1 MISNGSQREKVFQI
15 KSSTMT
21 NQKIFFITVLAFSFQ
36 LVNSFSPQLETYYEP
51 ENSESAP
58 FTVTNPIQGTTM
70 NDKLLVRPRLLFAR
84 TRSKEATRV
93 SGSEMRNI
101 FSEPDF
107 DGKYASW
114 SEYDRTSSPSFHH
127 LTKESSQETRPKS
140 TIVPPDSSVLVT
152 ENSSSQ
158 KAQGEFSDTQNVPQ
172 KKFQKTSVRTQKTSQ
187 SKIQEVP
194 TKASSDTSVD
204 KRVVKQIFVQVHEI
218 PSGSQGSE
226 SLSIAGTEHEKPED
240 QTDLT
245 KEEEGSEAGKEV
257 EEEVSKLEENFNRYS
272 EEEGKE
278 YPSSGYVAPEIPS
291 KSEDS
296 SGHDDIKNHAQNHD
310 TESHNPEVLDPEVL
324 NQEIRDEDAKPHAS
338 EDVPRYPPLDREK
351 LYNKSFLIYLKDFR
365 PGQF

>member
-1 MISNGSQREKVFQI
+1 
-15 KSSTMT
+15 MT
-21 NQKIFFITVLAFSFQ
+21 NQKIIFITVLAYSFQ

-58 FTVTNPIQGTTM
+58 FIVTNPIQGTTI

-84 TRSKEATRV
+84 TRSKEATQV

-114 SEYDRTSSPSFHH
+114 SEYDRTSSPSLHH
-127 LTKESSQETRPKS
+127 LTRESSQETRPMS
-140 TIVPPDSSVLVT
+140 TIVPPDSPVLVT
-152 ENSSSQ
+152 ENSPSQ

-172 KKFQKTSVRTQKTSQ
+172 KTFEETSFKTQKTSQ
-187 SKIQEVP
+187 SKIQEIP
-194 TKASSDTSVD
+194 TKASSDTSID

-226 SLSIAGTEHEKPED
+226 SLSIAGTKHEKPED

-245 KEEEGSEAGKEV
+245 KEEEGGEAEKEV
-257 EEEVSKLEENFNRYS
+257 EEEVSKQEENLNRYS

-278 YPSSGYVAPEIPS
+278 GYPSSGYVAPEIPS

-296 SGHDDIKNHAQNHD
+296 SGHDDIKNHD
-310 TESHNPEVLDPEVL
+310 TEPHDPEVL
-324 NQEIRDEDAKPHAS
+324 NQEVLNPEIRDEDAKPYTS
-338 EDVPRYPPLDREK
+338 EDVPRYPPLDRDK

-365 PGQF
+365 PGQY